1 MKTVSN
7 PASSSYQDYLVE
19 ALQKPERAAGLIEA
33 ILVEQDPEPQLL
45 AATLADVMAA
55 RSKAGTLSETAQQHY
70 ERLCSLLIESGG
82 AEVYAL
88 VQLLESLGF
97 ELSVT
102 AKSDS

>member
-33 ILVEQDPEPQLL
+33 ILAEQNPEPQLL
-45 AATLADVMAA
+45 AATLADIIAA

-70 ERLCSLLIESGG
+70 EKLCSLLIESGG

-88 VQLLESLGF
+88 VQLLEALGF
-97 ELSVT
+97 EVSVT
-102 AKSDS
+102 AKSGA